1 MLENLTKNVN
11 DVVILS
17 FVGFNFKK
25 TYMENKLLY
34 ITQSGTLSRKDN
46 TLFFENEKIKKII
59 PIVGIEQIYCLW
71 EVNINSKL
79 LQYLTENKIAIHFFN
94 YYGYYTGS
102 YYPKE
107 SYVSWKLLI
116 KQVEHY
122 TDLEKRLK
130 IAKSFVFGIGKNQ
143 IYLLKHYY
151 KHWKSVKRY
160 LQAIENNLKDLE
172 KANTPNQVLMIE
184 WTSWD
189 LFYNS
194 FKHFLPEE
202 FVLNKRVKRPPDNP
216 INALISFWNS
226 VLYTYT
232 LSKLYHTQLN
242 PTISYLHEP
251 FERRFSLALDL
262 AEVFKMPLVFSVI
275 FSLVNKKM
283 LKVEKHFL
291 QEANYAVL
299 NEEWRRIY
307 LKAWDEKVQKVI
319 KHPKLKR
326 NISYGSLI
334 KLDAYKLIKY
344 LIADVDNFEPFDLET
359 KI

>member
-1 MLENLTKNVN
+1 MN
-11 DVVILS
+11 
-17 FVGFNFKK
+17 
-25 TYMENKLLY
+25 NKILY

-46 TLFFENEKIKKII
+46 TLLFKNEKIKKVI
-59 PIVGIEQIYCLW
+59 PIIWIEQIYCLW
-71 EVNINSKL
+71 EITINSKL
-79 LQYLTENKIAIHFFN
+79 LQFLGQNKITIHFFN
-94 YYGYYTGS
+94 YYGYYSWT

-107 SYVSWKLLI
+107 SYVSWKLFV
-116 KQVEHY
+116 KQVENY
-122 TDLEKRLK
+122 TNLEKRLK
-130 IAKSFVFGIGKNQ
+130 LAKSIVNWIWKNQ

-160 LQAIENNLKDLE
+160 ISAIENNLKRLPTAD
-172 KANTPNQVLMIE
+172 NPNQVLMIE
-184 WTSWD
+184 WASWD

-194 FKHFLPEE
+194 FKYFLPED

-232 LSKLYHTQLN
+232 LSKIYHTQLN

-275 FSLVNKKM
+275 FSLVNKWS

-291 QEANYAVL
+291 QEVNFAVL
-299 NEEWRRIY
+299 NEEWRKIY
-307 LKAWDEKVQKVI
+307 LKAWDEKIQKVI
-319 KHPKLKR
+319 KHPKLWR

-344 LIADVDNFEPFDLET
+344 LMEDEAEFTPFDLES